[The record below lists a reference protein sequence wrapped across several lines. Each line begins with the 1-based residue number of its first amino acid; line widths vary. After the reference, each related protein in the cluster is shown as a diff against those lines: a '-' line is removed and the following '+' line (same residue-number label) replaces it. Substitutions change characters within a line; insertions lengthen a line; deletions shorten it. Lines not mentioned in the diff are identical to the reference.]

1 MKATPRYALIV
12 LLAIVA
18 MNLWVSTRSSSRH
31 YPGPNERALS
41 QLLADYAGSNGG
53 RLPRSLNQLIQTGDL
68 WCTNKGQLQ
77 VRKVSAMLILKD
89 LTLDVSD
96 LEVAW
101 GATADQVDASGY
113 VPSMGRFLISSGGS
127 ADESP
132 YGNSA
137 KLAKTMK
144 AAAAASR
151 PASGPA

>member
-1 MKATPRYALIV
+1 MKRMPRSTLV
-12 LLAIVA
+12 FLLALLG
-18 MNLWVSTRSSSRH
+18 MNLWLVTRGSSHNPDR
-31 YPGPNERALS
+31 NERALS

-77 VRKVSAMLILKD
+77 VRKVSAMLVLKD

-101 GATADQVDASGY
+101 GATADQVNASGY
-113 VPSMGRFLISSGGS
+113 VPAMGKFLISSGGS

-137 KLAKTMK
+137 RLARTMK
-144 AAAAASR
+144 TAAAASQ
-151 PASGPA
+151 PASCPS